1 MIVCKEGGG
10 VPWSLGSEGKQK
22 SDYTQGSKGDERG
35 EKKGQILFS
44 PLPQKIN
51 VLKSLY
57 FIVATEEGAVEWRE
71 T

>member
-1 MIVCKEGGG
+1 M
-10 VPWSLGSEGKQK
+10 SLGVLVVKGNKKATTHRGPKEMRGGK
-22 SDYTQGSKGDERG
+22 
-35 EKKGQILFS
+35 KKGQILFS